1 MSEKEVIVT
10 SLLVDI
16 INENFR
22 HFNRIWLPLLR
33 FFSRIYEFHVSERVD
48 DLQIEQN
55 YEQHILYE
63 NSQRLFSTL
72 KFSLIE
78 NLYQKALTLLSEDHV
93 FEFLN
98 ALHLVAK

>member
-10 SLLVDI
+10 SLLVDT

-22 HFNRIWLPLLR
+22 YFCRNWLPLLR
-33 FFSRIYEFHVSERVD
+33 FFSRIYEFHVSEKVD
-48 DLQIEQN
+48 ELDVEQN
-55 YEQHILYE
+55 FEQHLLYE
-63 NSQRLFSTL
+63 NSQRLFLTL
-72 KFSLIE
+72 KFSLVE
-78 NLYQKALTLLSEDHV
+78 NLYQKALTLLSEDQV